1 MERTATWSSIGT
13 DVKELTTVEDVL
25 AKAKLNYLVHKEPI
39 TTQSGIIIPDRV
51 ATVAEEETPRYL
63 GCVSPKFEILQ
74 NEDAFGFVNDIHEGF
89 EFVKAGETHN
99 GMVYIIG
106 KLPDMDILGDKVTPH
121 VIVQNGHNGRYGL
134 RTTIVPLRIVCQ
146 NQFNMAFKESPN
158 TIHIKHSANITTRLE
173 EAQRL
178 LKGVAAYMDTF
189 EANANE
195 LANIKFGRDGAIQV
209 IDSFFKK
216 MADAI

>member
-121 VIVQNGHNGRYGL
+121 VIVQNGL
-134 RTTIVPLRIVCQ
+134 RSRCD
-146 NQFNMAFKESPN
+146 
-158 TIHIKHSANITTRLE
+158 IHQAVASLC
-173 EAQRL
+173 
-178 LKGVAAYMDTF
+178 KGVAVVNNRGIQLESIIRVRHKRY
-189 EANANE
+189 EAG
-195 LANIKFGRDGAIQV
+195 ITVQFQHTTDGAAVKFQSTTVAGNIPLV
-209 IDSFFKK
+209 VMPVNIRTSTVNNNIINVKSP
-216 MADAI
+216 AG